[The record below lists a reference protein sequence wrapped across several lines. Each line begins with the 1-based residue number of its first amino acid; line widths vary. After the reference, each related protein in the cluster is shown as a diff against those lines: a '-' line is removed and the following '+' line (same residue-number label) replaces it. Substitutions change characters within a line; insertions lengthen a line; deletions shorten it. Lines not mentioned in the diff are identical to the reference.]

1 MRANSSR
8 SNIFLGFFEE
18 EKKRLV
24 GNFDRLRKE
33 GKILKD
39 VISSWRKRKRV
50 PLNGRFLGFNQTSKA
65 VKVTKVWRKGKRPIK
80 KILSLLRAI
89 SRFAEALPTIMIL
102 IKLLNASV
110 EPFCEIRFSLI
121 NLVIEAVI
129 HSVIGAGL
137 ITRRGGLLIRGNIWI
152 YSDPRIKRAI
162 KLPNRKLVMRAI
174 KSSWFVTHWN
184 SIRKRSAAKEKGK
197 KKEEEEE
204 EEEEETFDKRES
216 LSVSNDQ
223 IIADN
228 SGGEIKLNF
237 INGGRRMVER
247 NIRIVKS

>member
-18 EKKRLV
+18 EKTKKRLV

-204 EEEEETFDKRES
+204 EEEGETFDKRES

-228 SGGEIKLNF
+228 SGGK
-237 INGGRRMVER
+237 
-247 NIRIVKS
+247 